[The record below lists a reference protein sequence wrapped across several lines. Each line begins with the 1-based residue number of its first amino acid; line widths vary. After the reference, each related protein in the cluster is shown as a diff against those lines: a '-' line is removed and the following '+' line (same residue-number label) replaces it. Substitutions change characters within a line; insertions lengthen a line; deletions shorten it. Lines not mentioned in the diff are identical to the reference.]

1 MSDQVLLDIRGAI
14 ATLTLN
20 RPQAMNSLGLEMG
33 RAFLAR
39 AEELR
44 KAQGVK
50 AVVVTG
56 AGGHFMAGGDIKE
69 FHTMVDAAP
78 DERERAFGELIGELI
93 NPAVEILR
101 NLPQPIVG
109 KIRGACAGFGF
120 SLMAGCDLALAADDA
135 YFTTGYSLLGTT
147 ADGGG
152 TYFLPRLV
160 GAKKAAELT
169 LLAERIDAQQ
179 AAALGLI
186 NRVVPAAG
194 LDAACEAL
202 ATRLASGPAFAY
214 ANAKRL
220 LNRSLTSSLA
230 DQLMA
235 EAASFGRCSATA
247 DFAEGVT
254 AFVEK
259 RKPVFRGS

>member
-1 MSDQVLLDIRGAI
+1 MSDQVLLDIRGAV

-20 RPQAMNSLGLEMG
+20 RPQAMNALGQEMG

-39 AEELR
+39 AEALQ
-44 KAQGVK
+44 KAKGVK
-50 AVVVTG
+50 VVVVTG
-56 AGGHFMAGGDIKE
+56 AGDHFMAGGDIKE
-69 FHTMVDAAP
+69 FHTMVAEAP
-78 DERERAFGELIGELI
+78 EARERAFGELIGGLI

-101 NLPQPIVG
+101 GLPAPIVG

-120 SLMAGCDLALAADDA
+120 SLMAGCDLVLAADNA

-152 TYFLPRLV
+152 TWFLPRLV
-160 GAKKAAELT
+160 GMKKAAELT

-179 AAALGLI
+179 ALALGLV
-186 NRVVPAAG
+186 NRVVPAAE

-202 ATRLASGPAFAY
+202 AIRLASGPSFAY

-220 LNRSLTSSLA
+220 LDRSLTASLA
-230 DQLMA
+230 DQLTA

-259 RKPVFRGS
+259 RKPAFKGE

>member
-1 MSDQVLLDIRGAI
+1 MNEQVLLDVRGAI

-20 RPQAMNSLGLEMG
+20 RPQAMNALGLEMG

-39 AEELR
+39 VEELQ
-44 KAQGVK
+44 KAEGVK
-50 AVVVTG
+50 VVVVAG
-56 AGGHFMAGGDIKE
+56 AGDHFMAGGDIKE
-69 FHTMVDAAP
+69 FHSMVGTTPA
-78 DERERAFGELIGELI
+78 ERERAFGKLIGELI

-101 NLPQPIVG
+101 GLPQPVVG

-120 SLMAGCDLALAADDA
+120 SLMAGCDLALAADNA
-135 YFTTGYSLLGTT
+135 YFTPGYSLLGTT

-160 GAKKAAELT
+160 GARKAAELT
-169 LLAERIDAQQ
+169 LLAERLDAQQ
-179 AAALGLI
+179 ALALGLV
-186 NRVVPAAG
+186 NRVVPLAE

-202 ATRLASGPAFAY
+202 AIRLAAGPSLAY

-220 LNRSLTSSLA
+220 LNRSLGATLA
-230 DQLMA
+230 EQLAA
-235 EAASFGRCSATA
+235 EAASFAGCSASD
-247 DFAEGVT
+247 DFAEGVM

-259 RKPVFRGS
+259 RKPAFRGR